1 MGIEMTSAFAVLKD
15 KLEWLDSREG
25 ERATEIEEQLVRDYG
40 VPISILRTWATLW
53 EEGDDDERK
62 TTQDA

>member
-1 MGIEMTSAFAVLKD
+1 MTSAFAALKD
-15 KLEWLDSREG
+15 KLAWLDSREG
-25 ERATEIEEQLVRDYG
+25 DRAAEIEEQLVRDYG
-40 VPISILRTWATLW
+40 VPISILRTLATLW